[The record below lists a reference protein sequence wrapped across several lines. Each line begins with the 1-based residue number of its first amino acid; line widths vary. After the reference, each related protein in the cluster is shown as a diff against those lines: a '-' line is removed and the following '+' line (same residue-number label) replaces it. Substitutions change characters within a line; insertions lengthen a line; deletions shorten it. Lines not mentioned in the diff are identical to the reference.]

1 MSVRRKK
8 RPVVMALTTSMGDI
22 AFLLIIFFI
31 LATITK
37 TGPDLESP
45 EGTNLVPLKGTLT
58 ITMDVDGNCQLN
70 NEDVPVEALEGM
82 IKDEL
87 SKRESRLV
95 VVKIDRRLPYE
106 RYEKVYVAVSSAGGE
121 LGPVGIEGQP

>member
-8 RPVVMALTTSMGDI
+8 RPAVVALTTSMGDI

-31 LATITK
+31 LATIPK
-37 TGPDLESP
+37 EGLDLESA

-58 ITMDVDGNCQLN
+58 ITMDVEGNCRLN
-70 NEDVPVEALEGM
+70 DADVPVEALESM
-82 IKDEL
+82 VKEEL

-95 VVKIDRRLPYE
+95 VVKIDRRVPFENYS
-106 RYEKVYVAVSSAGGE
+106 KVFTAVSNAGGTI
-121 LGPVGIEGQP
+121 GASGIEIQR